1 MSSLPQDT
9 VACSCPACGN
19 LFAVKTSFLG
29 RQVRC
34 PVCSSIITAARDVK
48 QPETVSKARQD
59 KETTPS
65 GPETEEEKHP
75 RPPVSEYLP
84 SPQKKTDVRNIP
96 RSRKAPS
103 APERNTTKSASVGN
117 GKKNPRPSPRQAPP
131 PWRKNCPNTIPPQ
144 AELPGRSAKPPGI
157 SGCLSPDWFSPFWAS
172 SCSSEVMTWR
182 RKTARF

>member
-75 RPPVSEYLP
+75 RPPGFRISSFTAKEDGCAEHPPV
-84 SPQKKTDVRNIP
+84 Q
-96 RSRKAPS
+96 
-103 APERNTTKSASVGN
+103 KSAFRTGTEHHEN
-117 GKKNPRPSPRQAPP
+117 
-131 PWRKNCPNTIPPQ
+131 PQ
-144 AELPGRSAKPPGI
+144 AWGTERRI
-157 SGCLSPDWFSPFWAS
+157 SGHRHGRHLRPGARIARIQFPL
-172 SCSSEVMTWR
+172 R
-182 RKTARF
+182 RNCRGEAQNHLAYLAVYLRTGSRRSGRLHVPPR